1 MLGEG
6 DQKVTGEHL
15 KRCAYVYVRQSTIR
29 QVYENTESTERQYAL
44 RRRAI
49 ALGWPEDRIRVIDT
63 DLGQSA
69 AAGSDREG
77 FQRLV
82 AEVGMGRAGIVMGL
96 EVSRL
101 ARTSSD
107 WHRLLE
113 ICAVTGTLILDE
125 EGLYEPRAF
134 NDRLLLGLKGTFSEA
149 ELWVIRS
156 RLQGGI
162 LNKARRGELK
172 MPLPTGLIYDD
183 ENAVVLDP
191 DRQIQESIR
200 VFFETFHRVGS
211 AHATVKAFREQGL
224 TFPRRIRHGPCKG
237 EVVWKPLTDT
247 SVVEVLH
254 NPRYAGA
261 FCYGRRQT
269 RVGGEGRTTVRKMPR
284 EKWIVLIPGAHEGY
298 VSWEEYEQIQTRLQ
312 DNAAAQPA
320 RRPRVPREG
329 PALLQGLAV
338 CGLCGRRM
346 DVRYHHR
353 RGSVQPDYC
362 CKGMGNVTALPPCQS
377 IPGDNI
383 DKAIGDLL
391 LEVVSPMALEVALSV
406 QEEVEKR
413 FEEADGLRRKHVE
426 RARYEAES
434 ARYRYMKVDPDNRL
448 VADTIEAQWNEKLRA
463 LRDAEEE
470 YKRRQE
476 EEHLVMD
483 KEKRERVISLARDF
497 PRVWRDPT
505 VPHRERKRMV
515 ALIVE
520 DVTLVK
526 GEDVRVDVRFKGG
539 ATRRLTVPRTL
550 ASWEA
555 WRTPPGAVA
564 EIDRLLDEYT
574 HGEVA
579 VILNERGFASGQ
591 GRTYDARRVGKI
603 QRAYRLKTR
612 RARLREAGWL
622 SIWQLAEKMGICAS
636 AVRWRRA
643 RGKLTFE
650 CRKVS
655 DTGEF
660 MYKFPAG
667 EGVRGGAD
675 LSACTE
681 EV

>member
-15 KRCAYVYVRQSTIR
+15 KRWAYLYVRQSTIR

-49 ALGWPEDRIRVIDT
+49 ALGWAEDRIHVIDT

-101 ARTSSD
+101 ARTCSD

-172 MPLPTGLIYDD
+172 VPLPIGFLYDD
-183 ENAVVLDP
+183 QDAVVLDP

-200 VFFETFHRVGS
+200 VFFETFRRVGS
-211 AHATVKAFREQGL
+211 AHATVKTFREQGL

-247 SVVEVLH
+247 RVVEVLH

-261 FCYGRRQT
+261 FCYGRRQ
-269 RVGGEGRTTVRKMPR
+269 RIAGGDGRMTVKEMPR
-284 EKWIVLIPGAHEGY
+284 EKWITLMPGAHEGY
-298 VSWEEYEQIQTRLQ
+298 ISWEEYERIQNRLEE
-312 DNAAAQPA
+312 NGRAQPA
-320 RRPRVPREG
+320 RRKYVPREG
-329 PALLQGLAV
+329 PALLQGVAV
-338 CGLCGRRM
+338 CGVCGKRM
-346 DVRYHHR
+346 SVRYHHR
-353 RGSVQPDYC
+353 RGAVHPDYLC
-362 CKGMGNVTALPPCQS
+362 VGMGNSTALPLCQS
-377 IPGDNI
+377 ITGDNI
-383 DKAIGDLL
+383 DKAIGELL
-391 LEVVSPMALEVALSV
+391 LEVVNPLALEVALSV
-406 QEEVEKR
+406 QQEVEKR
-413 FEEADGLRRKHVE
+413 FEEADALRRKHVE

-434 ARYRYMKVDPDNRL
+434 ARHRYMKVDPDNRL
-448 VADTIEAQWNEKLRA
+448 VADTLEAQWNEKLRV

-483 KEKRERVISLARDF
+483 KEKRERVASLARDF
-497 PRVWRDPT
+497 PRLWRDPT

-515 ALIVE
+515 ALIIE

-539 ATRRLTVPRTL
+539 ATRGLTVPRTL

-555 WRTPPGAVA
+555 WRTPPGAVV
-564 EIDRLLDEYT
+564 EIDRLLDDNT
-574 HGEVA
+574 QGEVA
-579 VILNERGFASGQ
+579 AILNERGFASGQ
-591 GRTYDARRVGKI
+591 GRSFDGRRVGKI
-603 QRAYRLKTR
+603 QRAYGLKTR

-622 SIWQLAEKMGICAS
+622 SIKELAERLGICQS

-643 RGKLTFE
+643 HGRLPLD
-650 CRKVS
+650 CRKVN
-655 DTGEF
+655 DMGEF
-660 MYKFPAG
+660 MYKLPPADG
-667 EGVRGGAD
+667 TRDAAD
-675 LSACTE
+675 LSARAE